1 MLNTAK
7 LYFHQRNAI
16 KLRLLLLLVLGLSA
30 PVGQADNTDVP
41 QTEVSKDIVDIITT
55 KQHPYLRLSNFANRS
70 DDLDSLYKLTEYKL
84 LWLGTDQSQ
93 KNIPAALELLS
104 NAAINGLNPTNYDVD
119 GLKSRW
125 QSIQAN
131 SNNYKEQALLD
142 TALSISLLR
151 FMHDLHYG
159 RVNPQ
164 GIKFNLK
171 LREKKLTDLPA
182 LIKTSVDQ
190 GTLDQLPK
198 LVEPQLQQYQKLKQA
213 LVSYRQLAA
222 TVTLFQITGIEKKL
236 SPGDKHPQIPEL
248 KRFLQQ
254 LGDLPE
260 DNTASTTAKT
270 TIYSDSIVAGVK
282 NFQLRHGLG
291 ADGVIGKTTVA
302 ALNVPLSQRVTQIE
316 LAMER
321 LRWLPEFNA
330 GKSIIV
336 NIPSFQLWAFDE
348 SGQLDSTVTNMR
360 VVVGKALENQT
371 PVLMAEMRFI
381 DFMPYWNVPYSI
393 AKQEIIPKLLQ
404 NPNYLAH
411 ENMELVPVFGN
422 EVQGTGFTG
431 GEIEQI
437 KQGSLRIRQRP
448 GGKNALGRVKFIFPN
463 KDDVYLHDTPANA
476 LFSKS
481 RRDFSHG
488 CVRVEKPQLLAEFA
502 LKNQEGWDKELIK
515 QALETPKTKRV
526 LLKQPIPV
534 LFFYT
539 TTFFDQ
545 FDNLKFYSD
554 IYGHDNVLLEAL
566 SKPEDVPDQALFIS
580 KNANNVEQPA
590 VVK

>member
-7 LYFHQRNAI
+7 LYFHQKNAI
-16 KLRLLLLLVLGLSA
+16 KLRLLFLLVLGLSTSL
-30 PVGQADNTDVP
+30 GQADNTDAL
-41 QTEVSKDIVDIITT
+41 QTEVSTDIVDIITT
-55 KQHPYLRLSNFANRS
+55 KQHPYLKLSNFANRS

-84 LWLGTDQSQ
+84 LWVGTEQSQ

-131 SNNYKEQALLD
+131 ANNYKEQALLD
-142 TALSISLLR
+142 TALSISMLR
-151 FMHDLHYG
+151 FVHDLHYG

-198 LVEPQLQQYQKLKQA
+198 LIEPQLQQYQKLKQT

-222 TVTLFQITGIEKKL
+222 TVTPFQIIGIEKL

-260 DNTASTTAKT
+260 DNTASNAEKA
-270 TIYSDSIVAGVK
+270 TIYADSIVAGVK
-282 NFQLRHGLG
+282 KFQLRHGLG
-291 ADGVIGKTTVA
+291 ADGVIGKTTIA

-348 SGQLDSTVTNMR
+348 MGQLDPSVTNMR

-404 NPNYLAH
+404 NPNYLAQ

-422 EVQGTGFTG
+422 EVQGAGYTG

-515 QALETPKTKRV
+515 QALETPKTRRV
-526 LLKQPIPV
+526 LLTQPIPV

-545 FDNLKFYSD
+545 YDNLKFYSD

-580 KNANNVEQPA
+580 KNANNPEQPA
-590 VVK
+590 EVK